1 MLQIIPI
8 LHRLLNSVFLVGR
21 AVGKEQPSSEF
32 LLKEDTP
39 VPKMKE
45 IIRSSEKV
53 ELNLIN
59 FVFFGQIFS

>member
-1 MLQIIPI
+1 M
-8 LHRLLNSVFLVGR
+8 FLVGR

-59 FVFFGQIFS
+59 LVFFGQIFS

>member
-21 AVGKEQPSSEF
+21 AVGKEQPYSEF

-39 VPKMKE
+39 VHKMKE

>member
-1 MLQIIPI
+1 M
-8 LHRLLNSVFLVGR
+8 FLVGK
-21 AVGKEQPSSEF
+21 AVGKEQPYSEF

-39 VPKMKE
+39 VHKMKE